1 LAGTDKPIT
10 LITGASSGIGAA
22 LAKRLARHGDHVI
35 LVARRLRLLQ
45 EVAAEIEKIGGSG
58 EISVCDVTIAEAA
71 RECVAG
77 ALRKHGRIDRLI
89 LNAGGGG
96 RSLPEHL
103 TSDEIR
109 AALELNLFGV
119 VNFVEAALPALLQQG
134 SGQIVAVGS
143 IAGYRGLPRAASYGA
158 AKAALMNYIES
169 LRIDLAPRGI
179 LVTLAAPGFVVT
191 KDTRKQRAKPMAMQL
206 EPAVEIL
213 ARSIIE
219 KRSYVAFP
227 TTLAW
232 LASVMRMMPAS
243 VYDRLVRR
251 LDKAPPAS

>member
-1 LAGTDKPIT
+1 MAGTDKPIT

-45 EVAAEIEKIGGSG
+45 EVAAEIEKAGGSS
-58 EISVCDVTIAEAA
+58 EIAVCDVTVGEAA
-71 RECVAG
+71 RRCVNE

-96 RSLPEHL
+96 RTLPEHL

-119 VNFVEAALPALLQQG
+119 VNFVEAALPALLQRG
-134 SGQIVAVGS
+134 KGHVVAIGS

-169 LRIDLAPRGI
+169 LRIDLAAKGI
-179 LVTLAAPGFVVT
+179 AVTLAAPGFVVT
-191 KDTRKQRAKPMAMQL
+191 KGTKKQRGKPMAIQL

-213 ARSIIE
+213 ARSILE
-219 KRSYVAFP
+219 RRGYVAFP
-227 TTLAW
+227 ATLAW
-232 LASVMRMMPAS
+232 IAHVMRLLPAGL
-243 VYDRLVRR
+243 YDRLIRR
-251 LDKAPPAS
+251 LDKTPRAS

>member
-22 LAKRLARHGDHVI
+22 LAKRLAQHGDHVI

-45 EVAAEIEKIGGSG
+45 EVAAEIAKAGGSS
-58 EISVCDVTIAEAA
+58 EISVCDVTVAEAA
-71 RECVAG
+71 RGCVAE

-96 RSLPEHL
+96 RTLPEHL

-134 SGQIVAVGS
+134 NGQIVAVGS

-179 LVTLAAPGFVVT
+179 AVTLAAPGFVRT
-191 KDTRKQRAKPMAMQL
+191 KETRKQRAKPMAMQL
-206 EPAVEIL
+206 EAAVETL
-213 ARSIIE
+213 ARSVLE
-219 KRSYVAFP
+219 KKGYVAFP
-227 TTLAW
+227 WTMVW
-232 LASVMRMMPAS
+232 LAHAMRLLPAS
-243 VYDRLVRR
+243 VYDRLIRR
-251 LDKAPPAS
+251 LDRNRGTS

>member
-1 LAGTDKPIT
+1 MLAEPGKPIT

-22 LAKRLARHGDHVI
+22 LAQRLAKHGDHVI

-45 EVAAEIEKIGGSG
+45 EVADRCTNAGGSC
-58 EISVCDVTIAEAA
+58 EISVCDVTVGEAA
-71 RECVAG
+71 RACVAE

-96 RSLPEHL
+96 RTLPEHL
-103 TSDEIR
+103 TSEEIR

-119 VNFVEAALPALLQQG
+119 VNFVEAALPTLLRQG

-169 LRIDLAPRGI
+169 LRIDLAPKGI
-179 LVTLAAPGFVVT
+179 WVTLAAPGFVVT
-191 KDTRKQRAKPMAMQL
+191 KDTKKQRAKPMAVQL
-206 EPAVEIL
+206 DRAADIL
-213 ARSIIE
+213 AHSILRKSPYI
-219 KRSYVAFP
+219 AFP
-227 TTLAW
+227 RPLAW
-232 LASVMRMMPAS
+232 LATFMRLLPAS
-243 VYDRLVRR
+243 LYDRLIRA
-251 LDKAPPAS
+251 LDR

>member
-1 LAGTDKPIT
+1 VAGARKPIT

-45 EVAAEIEKIGGSG
+45 EVAADIAKAGGGS
-58 EISVCDVTIAEAA
+58 EIAVCDVTVADAA
-71 RECVAG
+71 RACVEE

-89 LNAGGGG
+89 LNAGGGS
-96 RSLPEHL
+96 RTLPEHV
-103 TSDEIR
+103 TGDEMR

-134 SGQIVAVGS
+134 NGQIVAVGS

-179 LVTLAAPGFVVT
+179 SVTLAAPGFVVT
-191 KDTRKQRAKPMAMQL
+191 KDTKKQRAKPMAMQL
-206 EPAVEIL
+206 EPAVDIL
-213 ARSIIE
+213 ARSILE
-219 KRSYVAFP
+219 KRGYVAFP
-227 TTLAW
+227 TALACI
-232 LASVMRMMPAS
+232 AHAMRLLPAGL
-243 VYDRLVRR
+243 YDRLIRR
-251 LDKAPPAS
+251 LDKGRE